1 MCLFLLEPS
10 QKMQEPNTWDSCQS
24 TESAARVG
32 IYLSQA
38 RYASELKSAFNK
50 MAVNRSTF

>member
-24 TESAARVG
+24 TERAVRVS

-38 RYASELKSAFNK
+38 GYASELKPAFNK
-50 MAVNRSTF
+50 MAVNRSAF